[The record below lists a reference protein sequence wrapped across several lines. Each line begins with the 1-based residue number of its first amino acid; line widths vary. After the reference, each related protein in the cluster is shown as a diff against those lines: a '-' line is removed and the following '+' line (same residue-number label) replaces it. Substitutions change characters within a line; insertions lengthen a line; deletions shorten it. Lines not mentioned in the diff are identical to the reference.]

1 MGFEFN
7 TFIAQASVVLI
18 VLITTACIT
27 TNELKDLI
35 NGIELQIPN
44 MAKLMVN
51 VLMFIFV
58 SSIFLIPSV
67 RGNVN
72 KIINKPLEYSI
83 KLLDKFMK

>member
-35 NGIELQIPN
+35 NGIELQTPN